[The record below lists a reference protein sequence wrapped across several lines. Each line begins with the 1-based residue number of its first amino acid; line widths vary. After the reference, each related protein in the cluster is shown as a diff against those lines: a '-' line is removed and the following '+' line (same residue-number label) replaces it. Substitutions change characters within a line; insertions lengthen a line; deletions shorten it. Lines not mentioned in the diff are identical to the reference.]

1 MGNFK
6 RMLMLTGN
14 DAIAKRAGNLDSS
27 AKDLF
32 EDEKRATEKLIR
44 EIESKIFDMED
55 LSVRTTE
62 SLIVGE
68 NVNLQKWVKNRINLE
83 LQKEDLKF
91 ELDVMIAR
99 GRGYVPNAE
108 NKERFD
114 DVDYIAIDSLYS
126 PVKKVNYTVEKT
138 RVGQKMDYDKLILEI
153 ETNGTTSARE
163 ILSLSAKIVQD
174 HLSLFVDLCEA
185 MAGMDILISKD
196 NDKQVKVLEMPIEEM
211 DLSVRS
217 YNCLKRANI
226 NTVEDLIKKS
236 KNDMLKVRNLG
247 LKSIDEVVNKLESY
261 GLSLRND
268 ED

>member
-91 ELDVMIAR
+91 ELDV
-99 GRGYVPNAE
+99 
-108 NKERFD
+108 
-114 DVDYIAIDSLYS
+114 
-126 PVKKVNYTVEKT
+126 
-138 RVGQKMDYDKLILEI
+138 
-153 ETNGTTSARE
+153 
-163 ILSLSAKIVQD
+163 
-174 HLSLFVDLCEA
+174 
-185 MAGMDILISKD
+185 
-196 NDKQVKVLEMPIEEM
+196 
-211 DLSVRS
+211 
-217 YNCLKRANI
+217 
-226 NTVEDLIKKS
+226 IKKLQEQYFT
-236 KNDMLKVRNLG
+236 D
-247 LKSIDEVVNKLESY
+247 D
-261 GLSLRND
+261 D
-268 ED
+268 EDKDKSKSKK

>member
-68 NVNLQKWVKNRINLE
+68 NVNLQKWVKDRINLE

-91 ELDVMIAR
+91 ELDVIKKLQKQYFTDDDIQF
-99 GRGYVPNAE
+99 YVDE
-108 NKERFD
+108 NKGNID
-114 DVDYIAIDSLYS
+114 CAIYQMLIIKSEDT
-126 PVKKVNYTVEKT
+126 TVS
-138 RVGQKMDYDKLILEI
+138 VSGLS
-153 ETNGTTSARE
+153 TTSTSSYFKRLASQYRPNNSG
-163 ILSLSAKIVQD
+163 IL
-174 HLSLFVDLCEA
+174 
-185 MAGMDILISKD
+185 
-196 NDKQVKVLEMPIEEM
+196 
-211 DLSVRS
+211 R
-217 YNCLKRANI
+217 
-226 NTVEDLIKKS
+226 
-236 KNDMLKVRNLG
+236 
-247 LKSIDEVVNKLESY
+247 
-261 GLSLRND
+261 
-268 ED
+268 